1 LCATGDDSGFAGI
14 ASMLCNAYTQNHQSH
29 TFSVLSGGTMEQA
42 SEQLSTAP
50 GETARDDGLCVDL
63 RIVLLTVAN
72 GQLLVAVLPAADRW
86 QLPRGIPFAGV
97 PLDAAARSLIRE
109 STEMHEQYLE
119 QLYTLSVRDANR
131 WVVVVSYLA
140 LIATTGDLPE
150 PMAEWQSVDSVT
162 LSEADTMVLEYAIVR
177 LRAKLGYTT
186 IAYHL
191 MPETFTLSE
200 LQASYESVIGLSLDK
215 RNFRRRVIASG
226 MLEQLSEKRRDGSH
240 RPAQLYRFR
249 AGHDPAAYLTPSWAG
264 DA

>member
-1 LCATGDDSGFAGI
+1 
-14 ASMLCNAYTQNHQSH
+14 M
-29 TFSVLSGGTMEQA
+29 LSGGTMEQA

-50 GETARDDGLCVDL
+50 NDTVREDGVCVDL

-72 GQLLVAVLPAADRW
+72 GQLLVAVLPGAERW

-97 PLDAAARSLIRE
+97 PLDSAARSLIRE
-109 STEMHEQYLE
+109 STELHEQYLE
-119 QLYTLSVRDANR
+119 QLYTLSVRDADR
-131 WVVVVSYLA
+131 WIIVVSYLA
-140 LIATTGDLPE
+140 LIATDGGLPE
-150 PMAEWQSVDSVT
+150 PMANWQPADTVS
-162 LSEADTMVLEYAIVR
+162 LSEADTKVLEYAIVR

-191 MPETFTLSE
+191 MPESFTLSE
-200 LQASYESVIGLSLDK
+200 LQASYESVVGLSLDK

-226 MLEQLSEKRRDGSH
+226 MLESLPEKRRDGSH

-249 AGHDPAAYLTPSWAG
+249 ADHDPAAFLTPSWAG

>member
-1 LCATGDDSGFAGI
+1 
-14 ASMLCNAYTQNHQSH
+14 M
-29 TFSVLSGGTMEQA
+29 SGGTMEQA
-42 SEQLSTAP
+42 SEQFSTAS
-50 GETARDDGLCVDL
+50 GDTVREDGVCVDL

-72 GQLLVAVLPAADRW
+72 GQLLVAVLPGAGRW
-86 QLPRGIPFAGV
+86 RLPRGIPFAGV
-97 PLDAAARSLIRE
+97 PLDSAARSLIRE
-109 STEMHEQYLE
+109 STELHEQYLE
-119 QLYTLSVRDANR
+119 QLYTLSVRDADR
-131 WVVVVSYLA
+131 WIIVVSYLA
-140 LIATTGDLPE
+140 LIATPGGLPE
-150 PMAEWQSVDSVT
+150 PMAEWQQVDTVS

-200 LQASYESVIGLSLDK
+200 LQASYESVTGLSLDK

-226 MLEQLSEKRRDGSH
+226 MLEPLPEKRRDGSH

-249 AGHDPAAYLTPSWAG
+249 ADHDPAAFLTPSWAG